1 MMYSRISLD
10 QWRAFVSTVDTGGF
24 APAAEHLNKSQS
36 AISHAISKME
46 SLLGQDLFVLEGR
59 KAVLTPLG
67 QSILP
72 QAKHLLNIASKLET
86 TASQFDPEVQAEIAV
101 AIDMTVPT
109 QIVFDAFEKFEAYY
123 PQHRIRFYE
132 TSLSGSYE
140 LLMDGLVELAIGMEM
155 PPEHS
160 NQFFCTAKLICVAHK
175 NHAIW
180 QQNKH
185 IFGFDDL
192 RSHRQIVLR
201 NSAMRQDKTIGWL
214 GSPRRWTVTHF
225 ATAKDLIEQTLGYAW
240 MPYYMVADELKNGTF
255 KQIMLEQ
262 LSERFNSMYVGA
274 PESLSE
280 HPETQCMIQLLKDC
294 SESFYKTHKHY

>member
-59 KAVLTPLG
+59 RAVLTPLG
-67 QSILP
+67 HSILP
-72 QAKHLLNIASKLET
+72 QAKHLLNIASKLEA
-86 TASQFDPEVQAEIAV
+86 TATQFDPEVQSEIAV
-101 AIDMTVPT
+101 AIDLTIPT
-109 QIVFDAFEKFEAYY
+109 DIIFNAFSAFENKY
-123 PQHRIRFYE
+123 PQHRIRLYE

-140 LLMDGLVELAIGMEM
+140 LLMDGLVEVAIGMEM

-160 NQFFCTAKLICVAHK
+160 SQFFCTAKLICITSKDHP
-175 NHAIW
+175 IW
-180 QQNKH
+180 QLNKSSY
-185 IFGFDDL
+185 GFDDL

-214 GSPRRWTVTHF
+214 GSPHRWTVTHF
-225 ATAKDLIEQTLGYAW
+225 ATAKRLINQSLGYAW
-240 MPYYMVADELKNGTF
+240 MPYYIVADELQAGTL
-255 KQIMLEQ
+255 KQIPIEQ
-262 LSERFNSMYVGA
+262 LSERFNSMYIGA
-274 PESLSE
+274 PESLGE
-280 HPETQCMIQLLKDC
+280 HQETQDMIHFLKAAAKD
-294 SESFYKTHKHY
+294 FYNQHDTY

>member
-24 APAAEHLNKSQS
+24 APAAEHLSKSQS

-67 QSILP
+67 HSILP
-72 QAKHLLNIASKLET
+72 QAKHLLNIASKLEA
-86 TASQFDPEVQAEIAV
+86 TATQFDPEVQAEIAV
-101 AIDMTVPT
+101 AIDITIPT
-109 QIVFDAFEKFEAYY
+109 DIIFNAFSTFEKSY
-123 PQHRIRFYE
+123 PQHRIRLYE

-140 LLMDGLVELAIGMEM
+140 LLMDGLVELAIGLEM

-160 NQFFCTAKLICVAHK
+160 SQFFCTTKLVCVAS
-175 NHAIW
+175 
-180 QQNKH
+180 NKH
-185 IFGFDDL
+185 PLWQSEKSSFHFNDL
-192 RSHRQIVLR
+192 RNHRQIVIR
-201 NSAMRQDKTIGWL
+201 NSAMRQAKTIGWL

-225 ATAKDLIEQTLGYAW
+225 STAKRLLSNSLGFAW
-240 MPYYMVADELKNGTF
+240 MPYYIVADEIQSGTLK
-255 KQIMLEQ
+255 IIPVDQ
-262 LSERFNSMYVGA
+262 LSERFNSMYIGA

-280 HPETQCMIQLLKDC
+280 HPETQDFIDCLQQAAKEFYQLHPD
-294 SESFYKTHKHY
+294 Y